1 MAGVGGM
8 TGSIGGQEMGSPGTG
23 SNGAGSGGLDEVF
36 NKSLGDFDEEMGR
49 EQAGTQGS
57 AGATERREAAD
68 EKSVRTAGMKGG
80 SIGGMDNAG
89 GMSGSSSSGG
99 MAGGAT
105 GQSGSSQSG
114 GANPS
119 GSGPDGED
127 MGDGA
132 GEGDGAGRSAP
143 DDEKV
148 ANLPDDITV
157 DESAEDQVARQIRE
171 AAMAE
176 EDAVIRDALWDEYRK
191 HMGMK

>member
-1 MAGVGGM
+1 
-8 TGSIGGQEMGSPGTG
+8 
-23 SNGAGSGGLDEVF
+23 
-36 NKSLGDFDEEMGR
+36 
-49 EQAGTQGS
+49 
-57 AGATERREAAD
+57 
-68 EKSVRTAGMKGG
+68 
-80 SIGGMDNAG
+80 MDNAG

-99 MAGGAT
+99 MSGGAT
-105 GQSGSSQSG
+105 GQSGANQSG

-127 MGDGA
+127 MGEGA
-132 GEGDGAGRSAP
+132 GEGEGAGRSAP

-176 EDAVIRDALWDEYRK
+176 EDAVIREALWDEYRK